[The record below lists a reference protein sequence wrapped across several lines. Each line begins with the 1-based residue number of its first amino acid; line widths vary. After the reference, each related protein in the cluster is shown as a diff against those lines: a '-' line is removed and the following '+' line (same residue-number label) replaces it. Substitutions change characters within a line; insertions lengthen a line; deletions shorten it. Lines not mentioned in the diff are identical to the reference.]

1 MFTLERVS
9 KILDENEE
17 KLISE
22 AEYGSRN
29 IPITTNLIIQL
40 ILKLFGLSIK
50 AGKNIKKKKRK
61 QKVHLM

>member
-50 AGKNIKKKKRK
+50 AGKNIKKKKESKRFI
-61 QKVHLM
+61 